1 MKLIKRILIL
11 IIIIIVAATCLIIGQ
26 GYQMYVD
33 AIEEE
38 NIAEKIK
45 SIKKDKNYIS
55 IDELPKEYIDAVV
68 AAEDHRFY
76 RHSGIDIKSIG
87 RAIVTDIKAR
97 SIVEGGS
104 TITQQLTKNIYFT
117 QKKKFSR
124 KIAEALMAIE
134 LEKNCSKDEILELY
148 VNTSYF
154 GDGYTGVKEACEGYF
169 GKDTKDMD
177 LNECTL
183 LAGIPNAPS
192 IYAPTKNLDL
202 AKQRQKQVIEKMIKY
217 GYLTEEEADK
227 IAEI

>member
-1 MKLIKRILIL
+1 
-11 IIIIIVAATCLIIGQ
+11 
-26 GYQMYVD
+26 MYVD

-169 GKDTKDMD
+169 WKDTKDMD